1 MSDIYSEKEAFVEK
15 RLAPLLIA
23 LDPRIEAVDYS
34 SDYYN
39 DGTMTEMV
47 LVYMEDDEDCINVT
61 GDADLYIVIDVLSHL
76 FGSAE
81 YGLRQMTTVKK
92 LHDEISGLKELQ
104 EQIGCALSDLDDAVF
119 DLQRVLQSTAQ
130 NDGSK
135 EDKPDE
141 A

>member
-1 MSDIYSEKEAFVEK
+1 MTEYEGKRRFVEND
-15 RLAPLLIA
+15 LAQLLCSIDQRIA
-23 LDPRIEAVDYS
+23 GVEYIHGKTTETVFVGMENGGEYAV
-34 SDYYN
+34 
-39 DGTMTEMV
+39 
-47 LVYMEDDEDCINVT
+47 NVT
-61 GDADLYIVIDVLSHL
+61 GDSNLYIVIDVLSHL
-76 FGSAE
+76 FGRAE

-104 EQIGCALSDLDDAVF
+104 EQIGHALSDLDDAVF

-130 NDGSK
+130 NDAE

>member
-1 MSDIYSEKEAFVEK
+1 MSDLYAKKKEFVEK

-76 FGSAE
+76 YGSAE
-81 YGLRQMTTVKK
+81 YALRQMTTVKK
-92 LHDEISGLKELQ
+92 LRDEIASLKELQ

-119 DLQRVLQSTAQ
+119 DMKRALQSTAQ
-130 NDGSK
+130 NGSSE